1 MLKNIIISSLL
12 ILSSSL
18 YATYTY
24 EANQDLIDLTSQS
37 GTTNLAASDDGVS
50 SAFNIGFT
58 FDFYGQ
64 AFTQARMATNGCLH
78 FKTSGAYC
86 NDYTP
91 DPLTGQH
98 TYTLYPFWTD
108 LIRDNGSKVLAKSF
122 SDKTVFGWYNLR
134 EYNRNGSD
142 NSIEVILWTNDTF
155 DFRYGALDIINHD
168 VLIGEIGAGTSEI
181 YQYLFHDECSTGT
194 TNVTGTCTSTNWNN
208 SSSNTLLENGGS
220 LYGLGSGNAIDCS
233 NVLNNSSCVGYAAA
247 YLTQQCNLDSLYNTS
262 CPLYWD
268 AYDDLQCDLDS
279 QYAPFCAGYTQE
291 DSVAYYV
298 EEDYG
303 YTQEDMWYDE
313 EYEEWLDPN
322 DPCYE
327 NRCEGFTDADWYAID
342 VEEFGQETVDE
353 WFGTDVQFS
362 NDGFVE
368 WDTTI
373 LTSYDD
379 VDILMDT
386 WDIEQEQYHPQEE
399 LLLEEFT
406 FQETFLVEDYSEPE
420 TFIEFET
427 IGELDEWL
435 EEEMDEV
442 RELAESDEELEEIF
456 EEEAVEEIYEDL
468 EEEWVAETEEEI
480 SNEELLQ
487 EDEEVFVSIEREERE
502 GSSMTR
508 ERALNVVANTI
519 RTARNSVSGT
529 SSSNAIHTTGNSTH
543 STGNTIVSSNSSNS
557 SGGGISTTNSP
568 SRSDQFASATVQ
580 TNTVLSLNN
589 DSTVENV
596 SVSITPMPT
605 LDDSPQIVMADVQ
618 VQDMQGQIDT
628 AISGVMTTSEADQVA
643 DKIIAQNIEAQ
654 QEEAE
659 VEQQRT
665 GEYAD
670 SSTLVAYLGYVAG
683 FDAYRNAQ
691 LPPQS
696 TWYEPKVIYTSSLGD
711 NVQAFYGLAGTS
723 ISRLS
728 EMQNL
733 QPNL

>member
-108 LIRDNGSKVLAKSF
+108 LIRDSGSKVLAKSF
-122 SDKTVFGWYNLR
+122 SDKTVFGWYDLR
-134 EYNRNGSD
+134 EYNRSGSN

-155 DFRYGALDIINHD
+155 DFRYGGLNIIKHD
-168 VLIGEIGAGTSEI
+168 VLIGEIGSGTSEI

-194 TNVTGTCTSTNWNN
+194 TNVSGTCVNTDWNN
-208 SSSNTLLENGGS
+208 SSSNTLLESGGS

-262 CPLYWD
+262 CLLYWD
-268 AYDDLQCDLDS
+268 AYDDLQCNLDS

-303 YTQEDMWYDE
+303 YTEEDMWYDE
-313 EYEEWLDPN
+313 EYDEWLDPN

-327 NRCEGFTDADWYAID
+327 NNCVDFTDADWYELD
-342 VEEFGQETVDE
+342 VEQFGQDTVDE
-353 WFGTDVQFS
+353 WFGSDVTFA
-362 NDGFVE
+362 NDGMVE
-368 WDTTI
+368 WDTTT

-386 WDIEQEQYHPQEE
+386 WDIEQEQFYQEE
-399 LLLEEFT
+399 ILLEQFT

-435 EEEMDEV
+435 EEEMEHVQEMDEI
-442 RELAESDEELEEIF
+442 RELAESDEELFEEEEIF
-456 EEEAVEEIYEDL
+456 EEEVVEEIYENL
-468 EEEWVAETEEEI
+468 EEEWIATEEEI
-480 SNEELLQ
+480 HNEELLQ
-487 EDEEVFVSIEREERE
+487 EDEEVFVSIEREDRE

-519 RTARNSVSGT
+519 RTAQNSVSGT
-529 SSSNAIHTTGNSTH
+529 NSGNSIH
-543 STGNTIVSSNSSNS
+543 ATGNTVASGNSSS
-557 SGGGISTTNSP
+557 STGGGISTTSSP
-568 SRSDQFASATVQ
+568 SRSDQFASASVQ
-580 TNTVLSLNN
+580 TNTVLSL
-589 DSTVENV
+589 SSGTVSNV
-596 SVSITPMPT
+596 SISVTPMPT

-659 VEQQRT
+659 IQQQET

-670 SSTLVAYLGYVAG
+670 SSTLIAYLGYVAG

-696 TWYEPKVIYTSSLGD
+696 TWYEPKVIYTNVLGD
-711 NVQAFYGLAGTS
+711 NIQAFYGLAGAS
-723 ISRLS
+723 LNKLS
-728 EMQNL
+728 EMRSL
-733 QPNL
+733 QPDL

>member
-24 EANQDLIDLTSQS
+24 EANQNLIDLTSQS

-108 LIRDNGSKVLAKSF
+108 LIRDSGSKVLAKSF
-122 SDKTVFGWYNLR
+122 SDKTVFGWYDLR
-134 EYNRNGSD
+134 EYNRSGSN

-155 DFRYGALDIINHD
+155 DFRYGALDIDNHD
-168 VLIGEIGAGTSEI
+168 VLIGEIGSGTSEI
-181 YQYLFHDECSTGT
+181 YQYLFHDECSTGS
-194 TNVTGTCTSTNWNN
+194 TNVSGTCTSTDWNN
-208 SSSNTLLENGGS
+208 SSSNTLLESGGS

-303 YTQEDMWYDE
+303 YTEEDMWYDE
-313 EYEEWLDPN
+313 EYDEWLDPN

-327 NRCEGFTDADWYAID
+327 NNCVDFTDADWYELD
-342 VEEFGQETVDE
+342 VEQFGQETVDE
-353 WFGTDVQFS
+353 WFGSDVQFS

-368 WDTTI
+368 WDTTT

-386 WDIEQEQYHPQEE
+386 WDIEQEQFYQEE
-399 LLLEEFT
+399 ILLEQFT

-435 EEEMDEV
+435 EEEMEHVQEMDEI
-442 RELAESDEELEEIF
+442 RELAESEEELFEEEEIF
-456 EEEAVEEIYEDL
+456 EEEVVEEIYEAL
-468 EEEWVAETEEEI
+468 EEEWVATEEEI
-480 SNEELLQ
+480 HNEELLQ

-519 RTARNSVSGT
+519 RTAQNSVSGT
-529 SSSNAIHTTGNSTH
+529 NSGNSIH
-543 STGNTIVSSNSSNS
+543 ATGNTVASGNSSS
-557 SGGGISTTNSP
+557 STGGGISTTSSP
-568 SRSDQFASATVQ
+568 SRSDQFASASVQ
-580 TNTVLSLNN
+580 TNTVLSL
-589 DSTVENV
+589 SSGTVSNV
-596 SVSITPMPT
+596 SISVTPMPT

-659 VEQQRT
+659 VQQQKT

-670 SSTLVAYLGYVAG
+670 SSTLIAYLGYVAG

-696 TWYEPKVIYTSSLGD
+696 TWYESKVIYTNILGD
-711 NVQAFYGLAGTS
+711 NIQAFYGLAGAS
-723 ISRLS
+723 LNKLS
-728 EMQNL
+728 EMRDL
-733 QPNL
+733 QPDL

>member
-12 ILSSSL
+12 IVLSNFGH
-18 YATYTY
+18 ATYTY
-24 EANQDLIDLTSQS
+24 EANQSLYNLQTNSS
-37 GTTNLAASDDGVS
+37 GSTGLGSNDDSVS
-50 SAFNIGFT
+50 SAFNLGFT

-64 AFTQARMATNGCLH
+64 SFTQARMATNGCLH

-86 NDYTP
+86 HDYTP

-108 LIRDNGSKVLAKSF
+108 LIKDNGSAMKAKSF
-122 SDKTVFGWYNLR
+122 NDYTIFGWYKMR
-134 EYNRNGSD
+134 EYNQTNTD
-142 NSIEVILWTNDTF
+142 NSFEVWLYPNDTF
-155 DFRYGALDIINHD
+155 EFRYGGLDIDNHD

-194 TNVTGTCTSTNWNN
+194 TNVSGTCTSTDWNN
-208 SSSNTLLENGGS
+208 SSSNTLLESGGS

-262 CPLYWD
+262 CSLYWD

-303 YTQEDMWYDE
+303 YTEEDMWYDE
-313 EYEEWLDPN
+313 EYDEWLDPS

-327 NRCEGFTDADWYAID
+327 NNCVDFTDADWYELD
-342 VEEFGQETVDE
+342 VEQFGQDTVDE
-353 WFGTDVQFS
+353 WFGSDVQFS

-368 WDTTI
+368 WDTTT

-386 WDIEQEQYHPQEE
+386 WDIEQEQFYQEE
-399 LLLEEFT
+399 ILLEQFT

-435 EEEMDEV
+435 DEEMDEI
-442 RELAESDEELEEIF
+442 RELAESDEELFEEEEIF
-456 EEEAVEEIYEDL
+456 EEEVVEEIYEAL
-468 EEEWVAETEEEI
+468 EEEWVATEEEI
-480 SNEELLQ
+480 HNEELLQ
-487 EDEEVFVSIEREERE
+487 EDEEVFVSIEREDRE

-519 RTARNSVSGT
+519 RTAQNSVSGT
-529 SSSNAIHTTGNSTH
+529 NSGNSIH
-543 STGNTIVSSNSSNS
+543 ATGNTVASGNSSS
-557 SGGGISTTNSP
+557 STGGGISTTSSP
-568 SRSDQFASATVQ
+568 SRSDQFASASVQ
-580 TNTVLSLNN
+580 TNTVLSL
-589 DSTVENV
+589 SSGTVSNV
-596 SVSITPMPT
+596 SISVTPMPT

-659 VEQQRT
+659 VQQQKT

-670 SSTLVAYLGYVAG
+670 SSTLIAYLGYVAG

-696 TWYEPKVIYTSSLGD
+696 TWYESKVIYTNILGD
-711 NVQAFYGLAGTS
+711 NIQAFYGLAGAS
-723 ISRLS
+723 LNKLS
-728 EMQNL
+728 EMRSL
-733 QPNL
+733 QPDL

>member
-24 EANQDLIDLTSQS
+24 EANQDLIDLTSPT
-37 GTTNLAASDDGVS
+37 GTTNLGAPDDGGS
-50 SAFNIGFT
+50 NAFNLGFT
-58 FDFYGQ
+58 FDYYGQ

-122 SDKTVFGWYNLR
+122 SDKTVFGWYDLR
-134 EYNRNGSD
+134 EYNRSGSN

-155 DFRYGALDIINHD
+155 DFRYGALDIDNHD
-168 VLIGEIGAGTSEI
+168 VLIGEIGSGTSEI

-194 TNVTGTCTSTNWNN
+194 TNVSGTCTSTDWNN
-208 SSSNTLLENGGS
+208 SSSNTLLESGGS

-303 YTQEDMWYDE
+303 YTEEDMWYDE
-313 EYEEWLDPN
+313 EYDEWLDPN

-327 NRCEGFTDADWYAID
+327 NNCVDFTDADWYELD
-342 VEEFGQETVDE
+342 VEQFGQETVDE
-353 WFGTDVQFS
+353 WFGSDVQFS

-368 WDTTI
+368 WDTTT

-386 WDIEQEQYHPQEE
+386 WDIEQEQYHHQEE

-442 RELAESDEELEEIF
+442 RELAESEEELEEIF
-456 EEEAVEEIYEDL
+456 EEEVVEEIYEAL
-468 EEEWVAETEEEI
+468 EEEWVATEEEI
-480 SNEELLQ
+480 HNEELLQ
-487 EDEEVFVSIEREERE
+487 EDEEVFVSIEREDRE

-508 ERALNVVANTI
+508 EKALNVVANTI
-519 RTARNSVSGT
+519 RTAQNSVSGT
-529 SSSNAIHTTGNSTH
+529 NSGNSIH
-543 STGNTIVSSNSSNS
+543 ATGNTVASGNSSS
-557 SGGGISTTNSP
+557 STGGGISTTSSP
-568 SRSDQFASATVQ
+568 SRSDQFASASVQ
-580 TNTVLSLNN
+580 TNTVLSL
-589 DSTVENV
+589 SSGTVSNV
-596 SVSITPMPT
+596 SISVTPMPT

-659 VEQQRT
+659 IQQQET

-670 SSTLVAYLGYVAG
+670 SSTLIAYLGYVAG

-696 TWYEPKVIYTSSLGD
+696 TWYEPKVIYTNVLGD
-711 NVQAFYGLAGTS
+711 NIQAFYGLAGAS
-723 ISRLS
+723 LNKLS
-728 EMQNL
+728 EMRDL
-733 QPNL
+733 QPDL